1 MNNQRIVKLL
11 DLRYDNVH
19 NIASTRSKKK
29 TVFFFKNTSFMTVA
43 SYMNVEWQSLNFNK
57 KETKLQKKE
66 MDKWYV
72 VGPIS
77 LARRVIMSMHDT
89 PYVWGV
95 YWFIGRIKVCHLT
108 STLHMHGRHGQNILS
123 HGEVTLKSAFNYMV
137 NLGKVGG
144 VHHLPHTTEKMRKY

>member
-19 NIASTRSKKK
+19 NIASTRSKKNR
-29 TVFFFKNTSFMTVA
+29 FFFKNTSFMTVA

-95 YWFIGRIKVCHLT
+95 YWKD
-108 STLHMHGRHGQNILS
+108 
-123 HGEVTLKSAFNYMV
+123 
-137 NLGKVGG
+137 
-144 VHHLPHTTEKMRKY
+144 

>member
-1 MNNQRIVKLL
+1 MTMYTILPQLE
-11 DLRYDNVH
+11 
-19 NIASTRSKKK
+19 AKKK
-29 TVFFFKNTSFMTVA
+29 NRFFFKNTSFMTVA

-95 YWFIGRIKVCHLT
+95 YWFIGRIKCA
-108 STLHMHGRHGQNILS
+108 I
-123 HGEVTLKSAFNYMV
+123 
-137 NLGKVGG
+137 
-144 VHHLPHTTEKMRKY
+144 